1 MTRSAAQSHGYT
13 LVHASSTVS
22 PNCHWKTCTN
32 HDPLFCALS
41 LSLSA
46 RTAVKPGTK
55 ILSVSSMS
63 HVSVKH
69 IKLLRRKSPSNRTSA
84 VNSSSWYCKA
94 RTFDRVIMGTVC
106 LLPRVFLCFSVA
118 LSLLLSIH
126 GSCSFSRFQSLQQCH
141 KGSVSNPGA
150 VSGVGR
156 KTKTLVSSYARWRVC
171 RVRVHPQRKSPAQS
185 HTEGST
191 PPQTE
196 YTSLPSSYT
205 CMHTFTNVQRPQETQ
220 QNNDEKANWRATGQP
235 QSCAPFSI
243 ANNIR
248 CSARSGHLSQIL
260 RALHW
265 PNFLSNPAFSIKLLF
280 LPLNKRSIN

>member
-1 MTRSAAQSHGYT
+1 
-13 LVHASSTVS
+13 
-22 PNCHWKTCTN
+22 
-32 HDPLFCALS
+32 
-41 LSLSA
+41 
-46 RTAVKPGTK
+46 
-55 ILSVSSMS
+55 
-63 HVSVKH
+63 
-69 IKLLRRKSPSNRTSA
+69 
-84 VNSSSWYCKA
+84 
-94 RTFDRVIMGTVC
+94 MGTVC

-205 CMHTFTNVQRPQETQ
+205 CMHTSQMYNVHKKHNSTMTRQ
-220 QNNDEKANWRATGQP
+220 QIDEPRV
-235 QSCAPFSI
+235 SHRVAP
-243 ANNIR
+243 
-248 CSARSGHLSQIL
+248 
-260 RALHW
+260 
-265 PNFLSNPAFSIKLLF
+265 LLA
-280 LPLNKRSIN
+280 

>member
-1 MTRSAAQSHGYT
+1 
-13 LVHASSTVS
+13 
-22 PNCHWKTCTN
+22 
-32 HDPLFCALS
+32 
-41 LSLSA
+41 
-46 RTAVKPGTK
+46 
-55 ILSVSSMS
+55 MS

-84 VNSSSWYCKA
+84 VNLSILFWRA
-94 RTFDRVIMGTVC
+94 RTFDRVIVGRGC

-171 RVRVHPQRKSPAQS
+171 RVRVHPQRKSPTQS

-191 PPQTE
+191 PSQTE
-196 YTSLPSSYT
+196 YSSLTSSHT
-205 CMHTFTNVQRPQETQ
+205 CSIHCPAQSQCTTSTKNTTAQRRDSKLTNGHVSATEQCPLHTRNAHT
-220 QNNDEKANWRATGQP
+220 KA
-235 QSCAPFSI
+235 S
-243 ANNIR
+243 
-248 CSARSGHLSQIL
+248 
-260 RALHW
+260 
-265 PNFLSNPAFSIKLLF
+265 
-280 LPLNKRSIN
+280 